1 MLINPDYA
9 PGATPLDADELA
21 SLIPSH
27 ITTQGDL
34 NEWEQL
40 NIVQGNTWAR
50 KQRKEILDE
59 GFLRRLHQQMFGE
72 TWRWAGSFRKS
83 DKNIGV
89 DWLQIGVELKKLLD
103 DVRYQVANGSLPPD
117 EIAVRFHHRLVAIRP
132 FPNGNGR
139 HARLMADLLVER
151 LGRPRFTWGSA
162 SLTDTNE
169 TRQRYI
175 AALQAADARDIA
187 PCLPL
192 PVAELPRQKMKTNLS
207 RDHRRILE
215 ATCAQARAAA
225 EAGAERALHA
235 LAVGAKEAPGHQ
247 SDAQKKLRVRL
258 RAHGRALGDELSQ
271 DNTQRIDSPPNES
284 TALGRYVNLYIMQRV
299 FSLADAVHGV

>member
-1 MLINPDYA
+1 MAINLDYA

-21 SLIPSH
+21 SLIPGH
-27 ITTQGDL
+27 LTTQGEL

-40 NIVQGNTWAR
+40 NIVQGDTWAR

-72 TWRWAGSFRKS
+72 TWRWAGTFRKS
-83 DKNIGV
+83 DKNTGV

-117 EIAVRFHHRLVAIRP
+117 EIAIRFHHRLVAIHP

-139 HARLMADLLVER
+139 HARLIADLLVER

-187 PCLPL
+187 PLI
-192 PVAELPRQKMKTNLS
+192 AF
-207 RDHRRILE
+207 
-215 ATCAQARAAA
+215 AR
-225 EAGAERALHA
+225 
-235 LAVGAKEAPGHQ
+235 
-247 SDAQKKLRVRL
+247 S
-258 RAHGRALGDELSQ
+258 
-271 DNTQRIDSPPNES
+271 
-284 TALGRYVNLYIMQRV
+284 
-299 FSLADAVHGV
+299 

>member
-1 MLINPDYA
+1 MPINLDYA

-27 ITTQGDL
+27 ITTQGEL

-40 NIVQGNTWAR
+40 NIVQGDTWAR

-72 TWRWAGSFRKS
+72 TWRWAGTFRKS

-89 DWLQIGVELKKLLD
+89 DWLHIGVELRKLLD
-103 DVRYQVANGSLPPD
+103 DVRYQMANDSLPPD
-117 EIAVRFHHRLVAIRP
+117 DIAVRFHHRLVAIHP

-162 SLTDTNE
+162 SLTDANE

-187 PCLPL
+187 PLL
-192 PVAELPRQKMKTNLS
+192 AF
-207 RDHRRILE
+207 
-215 ATCAQARAAA
+215 AR
-225 EAGAERALHA
+225 
-235 LAVGAKEAPGHQ
+235 
-247 SDAQKKLRVRL
+247 S
-258 RAHGRALGDELSQ
+258 
-271 DNTQRIDSPPNES
+271 
-284 TALGRYVNLYIMQRV
+284 
-299 FSLADAVHGV
+299 